1 MEVDVRRLGPG
12 DEDAVYA
19 ARSLFD
25 DTPQA
30 QATRRCLT
38 EPTHHLLVA
47 YDGSDTPVGFVSGV
61 ELTHPDKG
69 TEMLLYE
76 LGVAESARRR
86 GVGRTLVQALAA
98 LAREQ
103 GCYDMWVLADA
114 DNDAAQA
121 TYKGAGGREASR
133 PVLLEWSFEG

>member
-12 DEDAVYA
+12 DEEAVHA
-19 ARSLFD
+19 AASLFD
-25 DTPQA
+25 DAPEA
-30 QATRRCLT
+30 QATQRFLA

-47 YDGSDTPVGFVSGV
+47 YDEADTPLGFVSGV

-76 LGVAESARRR
+76 LGVDESARRQ

-103 GCYDMWVLADA
+103 GCYDLWVLADA
-114 DNDAAQA
+114 GNAAA
-121 TYKGAGGREASR
+121 RAMYARAGGREASR
-133 PVLLEWSFEG
+133 PVLLEWDLAG